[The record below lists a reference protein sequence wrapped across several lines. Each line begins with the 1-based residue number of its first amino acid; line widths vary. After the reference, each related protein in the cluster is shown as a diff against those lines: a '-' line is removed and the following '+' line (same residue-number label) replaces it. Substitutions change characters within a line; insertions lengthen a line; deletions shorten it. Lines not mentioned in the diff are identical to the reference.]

1 MTDKLYLITEAQRDN
16 YLQIMRNNMQD
27 PDAYDT
33 IAELQS
39 LPMVDR
45 EPVAH
50 MYPWDLDRFATS
62 ETTGHAYSVAVGCHD
77 GKSVPLYTSPQALA
91 DRGIAETCAEI
102 CRSRSRSIS
111 ADGHNA
117 AAANEASK
125 CALAIESH
133 WQTYPSKAL
142 TPITADDVTDEM
154 INDCLPH
161 WMMSSIS
168 DVREIFVQIYN
179 AVIKHRGETR

>member
-1 MTDKLYLITEAQRDN
+1 MTDKLYLITPQK
-16 YLQIMRNNMQD
+16 
-27 PDAYDT
+27 
-33 IAELQS
+33 IAELIANAKDYNAEKIAMLLQS
-39 LPMVDR
+39 LPMVDS
-45 EPVAH
+45 EPVVYRCADCKTPL
-50 MYPWDLDRFATS
+50 MPGYDCGSCGSFAAEEIE
-62 ETTGHAYSVAVGCHD
+62 ETPH
-77 GKSVPLYTSPQALA
+77 TSPQALA

-179 AVIKHRGETR
+179 AVIKHRSFLK